1 MPYAILRIEKHS
13 GASANKSLGG
23 MTKHN
28 KREIEVPNADP
39 EMKHLNKELVGT
51 GDYLLDAEKRIKESK
66 AMLQKNGVK
75 AIEHLM
81 TASPDFFDKHKDW
94 DRERAAKEFSLRA
107 FRFLKAT
114 YGEENITSFSL
125 HMDEKTPHI
134 HAFVTPIVKGKLKGG
149 KEVNRVSA
157 RNYIN
162 GAKKLREMQTSFA
175 SYFEDLELDRG
186 KEKSKAKHTTIQNYY
201 SALNR
206 ADEFQGEFQVKVPQ
220 IEGKPPRLGNL
231 DEWTNNENQ
240 KIRQQMVLELKRIKE
255 WVQNKSFLSASE
267 VIESGKYENFKD
279 DAEQVV
285 TSLES
290 EIEQMQKEFLKQ
302 NKMLHDQ
309 VRSARQETE
318 SHKASYRTQK
328 EKAERMEKKARHFL
342 SLASQLHTNPGKVPY
357 EEIKSLEAYIQSQ
370 KERGRER

>member
-28 KREIEVPNADP
+28 KREIDVPNADP

-107 FRFLKAT
+107 FRFLKDT

-149 KEVNRVSA
+149 REVNRISA

-162 GAKKLREMQTSFA
+162 GSKKLREMQTSFA
-175 SYFEDLELDRG
+175 SYFEDLGLDRG
-186 KEKSKAKHTTIQNYY
+186 KEKSKSKHNTIQNYY

-206 ADEFQGEFQVKVPQ
+206 ADEFQGDLSVKVPQ
-220 IEGKPPRLGNL
+220 IEDKPPRLGNL
-231 DEWTNNENQ
+231 DEWTDNQNEM
-240 KIRQQMVLELKRIKE
+240 IRQQMALELKRIKE

-267 VIESGKYENFKD
+267 LIESGKYENLKEN
-279 DAEQVV
+279 ANEVV
-285 TSLES
+285 GNLQD
-290 EIEQMQKEFLKQ
+290 EIEKVQQEFLKQ
-302 NKMLHDQ
+302 NQMLHDQ

-328 EKAERMEKKARHFL
+328 EKAERMEAKSRELIKTLVDLRTDRITKKELDAL
-342 SLASQLHTNPGKVPY
+342 D
-357 EEIKSLEAYIQSQ
+357 AYIQSQ
-370 KERGRER
+370 KGKER